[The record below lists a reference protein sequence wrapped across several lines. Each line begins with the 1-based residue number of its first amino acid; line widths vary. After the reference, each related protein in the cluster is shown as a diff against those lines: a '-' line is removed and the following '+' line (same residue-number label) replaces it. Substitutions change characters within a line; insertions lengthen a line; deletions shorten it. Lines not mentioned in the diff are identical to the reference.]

1 MPASRLVAP
10 LLLLALVPACKATDA
25 DCDALGDHFVE
36 LSAKEA
42 ESQGI
47 PAEFVKGVAEESK
60 KELVTKC
67 KADKPSKQEVD
78 CLMKAASFDDFKACG
93 G

>member
-1 MPASRLVAP
+1 MTARLVALP
-10 LLLLALVPACKATDA
+10 LVMLAFGCKATDA

-47 PAEFVKGVAEESK
+47 PAEFVKGVADESK
-60 KELVTKC
+60 KELVAKC
-67 KADKPSKQEVD
+67 KAEKPSKQEVD
-78 CLMKAASFDDFKACG
+78 CLMKADSFDAFKACG
-93 G
+93 